1 MSIVEQ
7 VLLSEKYPPFSGPR
21 YLLDSVLASAGS
33 LLITGLIATF
43 QLYPRIPNI
52 SIVYLLVVLA
62 LAVIRGRYAALLAAL
77 VAFLAFNFFLVPPF
91 YTFVIYHAEEWIA
104 LFVFLIT
111 ALLTGQLAVALR
123 ERAEQ
128 ASRRE
133 RETHILY
140 DLVRV
145 TNREE
150 EPERQL
156 QAIAHA
162 VQEVLAPWGVQEC
175 ELLQPDSVG
184 TFHVQASTSPTACST
199 RSAQQIPLSIEEQET
214 AAWVLTH
221 SRVMR
226 LFEAPETSHAA
237 TLASSVP
244 TRGRRHAARPESQ
257 RSVCLLPLT
266 LGSKGIGVLR
276 LSLLGH
282 NDRFPQEE
290 RLGAGSPALVPGRD
304 LSFFWTFLDQVTALV
319 GRARLQQETVRM
331 AVLQH
336 TDTLRRAL
344 LSSVSHDLR
353 TPLTAIKAAASSLL
367 QRGVQW
373 DDNARQGFAE
383 VIEHEADRLNRLV
396 SNLLDMSR
404 IEEGALR
411 PEKEEYALTAL
422 IHDVLNRLD
431 PLFAGRSVEAHLPD
445 DLLLVEVDYL
455 QIDQV
460 LTNLL
465 ENAVR
470 HTPEGTPIEV
480 NAQLKEQE
488 IIMSIADRGPGVPQA
503 ELERVF
509 DKFYRVLHD
518 RHSQSSVGTS
528 SGSGLGLSVCRGLVE
543 AHNGRIWAELR
554 TGGGLIISVALPRPK
569 QAIPLK

>member
-7 VLLSEKYPPFSGPR
+7 VLLSEEYPSFAGPR

-91 YTFVIYHAEEWIA
+91 YTFVIYHVEEWIA

-175 ELLQPDSVG
+175 ALLQPDAVG

-199 RSAQQIPLSIEEQET
+199 GSAQQTPLSSEEQET

-221 SRVMR
+221 SRAMR
-226 LFEAPETSHAA
+226 LYEAPETSQTA
-237 TLASSVP
+237 TLASS
-244 TRGRRHAARPESQ
+244 RGRQHAAKPESQ

-266 LGSKGIGVLR
+266 LGSKGTGVLR

-282 NDRFPQEE
+282 NDRFPHEE
-290 RLGAGSPALVPGRD
+290 RLGAGSPTLVPGGD
-304 LSFFWTFLDQVTALV
+304 LSFFWTFLDQVTTLV
-319 GRARLQQETVRM
+319 ERARLQQETVRM
-331 AVLQH
+331 AVLQQ

-367 QRGVQW
+367 QRGVEW
-373 DDNARQGFAE
+373 DDKARRGFAAA
-383 VIEHEADRLNRLV
+383 IEHEADRLNRLV

-411 PEKEEYALTAL
+411 PEKEEYALAAL

-445 DLLLVEVDYL
+445 DLLLAEVDYL

-470 HTPEGTPIEV
+470 HTPGGSPIEV

-488 IIMSIADRGPGVPQA
+488 IIMSVADRGPGVPQA

-518 RHSQSSVGTS
+518 QT
-528 SGSGLGLSVCRGLVE
+528 
-543 AHNGRIWAELR
+543 
-554 TGGGLIISVALPRPK
+554 
-569 QAIPLK
+569 